1 MCDVFDQE
9 TLCLGNGIWETRF
22 RLKGESEAGLWTPP
36 RAPALL
42 SPLPRRAQ
50 PGPAPPPLPAP
61 SSPPHGPLGPGAGH
75 SCPPLTSRSALGLQ
89 QLPSRLCHHG
99 VERGAQRSSRVCTWG
114 RRGLCLPQAR
124 TWPATRVR
132 PVSSLAQDAR
142 ARCPVCRACSA
153 QLFSLKD
160 RDSCCAG
167 VTSGGLLPPPPA
179 RPSTPSRGHVLP
191 PPAHAVRPCGSAGL
205 APAHAAGTGSGC
217 RLPCRCPAAAAAVPG
232 LGGEGT
238 ERPLL

>member
-1 MCDVFDQE
+1 MSACRTLEGLAGRHHGQLPCSVCDVFDQE

-36 RAPALL
+36 RAPVLL

-75 SCPPLTSRSALGLQ
+75 SRPLLTSRSALGLQ

-99 VERGAQRSSRVCTWG
+99 VEHGAQRSSRVCTWG

-124 TWPATRVR
+124 TWPGHPRASCFLPR
-132 PVSSLAQDAR
+132 PRRESTVPCLPGVLR
-142 ARCPVCRACSA
+142 SA
-153 QLFSLKD
+153 
-160 RDSCCAG
+160 
-167 VTSGGLLPPPPA
+167 LLP
-179 RPSTPSRGHVLP
+179 
-191 PPAHAVRPCGSAGL
+191 
-205 APAHAAGTGSGC
+205 
-217 RLPCRCPAAAAAVPG
+217 
-232 LGGEGT
+232 EG
-238 ERPLL
+238 P